1 MPGRKQ
7 PDALGQFHPAVREW
21 FSAVFEGVT
30 SPQQLGWP
38 AIARGESTLILAP
51 TGTGKTLAA
60 FLWAIDRLM
69 FAPVPEPEKR
79 CRILYISP
87 IKALAVDVERN
98 LRSPI
103 VGIAQAAQNLGDD
116 FHEPTVAI
124 RTGDT
129 TAAERTRFARHPAD
143 ILITTPES
151 LYLLLTSRARAA
163 LQSVETVILDEI
175 HALAPTKRGSHLAL
189 SLERLEHLCE
199 RKLQR
204 IGLSATQ
211 RPLEEIAHFLGGAQA
226 HPGKTN
232 QGEAPTPE
240 DAMQE
245 FETAEKI
252 DFRPVTIVDAG
263 QKKQLDLRIEVPI
276 EDMANL
282 DEFEKIPSG
291 PAAQGPVRP
300 SIWSAIQP
308 KLLEMVKAHRST
320 LIFVNSRRL
329 AERISGA
336 INELAGETLV
346 RAHHGSVALSQRRD
360 IEDRLKMGTLR
371 GLVATSSLELGIDM
385 GAVDLVV
392 QIEAPPSVAS
402 GMQRI
407 GRASH
412 HVGAVSNGVIFPK
425 YRGDLVA
432 CAAVTRAMYNG
443 EVEAVHYPR
452 NALDVLAQQ
461 IVAAVAMEEWELD
474 ALYALVRRA
483 APYAGLPRAVF
494 ENVLDMLSGRYPSD
508 EFAELRPRLTW
519 DRVSNRLTPR
529 EGARSIAVINGGTI
543 PDRGLYG
550 VFLAGATKGARVGEL
565 DEEMVFESRTGDT
578 VILGATTWRI
588 EEITHDRVVVSPAPG
603 EPGKMPFWHG
613 DAAGRPAEFGERI
626 GAMVRQ
632 LLAMPRPTAFTLL
645 VEEHSLDHNA
655 AENLLHYLEEQARA
669 TQRVPSDEDIVI
681 ERMRDELGDWRICV
695 LTPFGQQVHAPWC
708 MAVTAKLREERGL
721 EPESMWTDDGFVIR
735 LPETEEAIDSA
746 VLLPEAAEFRDL
758 VLRQLGST
766 SLFAARFR
774 EAAGRALLLPK
785 RRPGTRSPLWAQRKR
800 AADLLGVAARYSS
813 FPLLLETYREC
824 IRDTF
829 DLPSTASILRR
840 IRSGQIRVTT
850 VDSEKPSPFA
860 SALLFSYV
868 ANYIYEGDAPL
879 AERRAQALSI
889 DQSQL
894 EDLLGDSDFREL
906 LDPVAL
912 DETEAQL
919 QMVDP
924 DYHARHADGVHDLL
938 LRLGDLSAEGIAARS
953 ESAEVAESVH
963 ELLATRRVLRVRI
976 AGEERF
982 IAVEDA
988 ARYRDAIGIPLPP
1001 GLADAWLQPVR
1012 DPLLELVR
1020 RHARTHGPFT
1030 TAEVAARF
1038 GTQAERVEPCLRLL
1052 HAQAKLLEGEFR
1064 PSGSHREWVDPE
1076 VLRTVRR
1083 RTLARLRKEVEP
1095 VDQRVFARLV
1105 TRWQGVLTRRRGPDA
1120 LLDAIDLLQGAALP
1134 ASELEREILPARV
1147 ADYRPA
1153 DLDALVAAG
1162 EVVWVG
1168 VERVGE
1174 RDGRVALYLAQNLP
1188 LLLTPHAVRPQD
1200 RTQLSERAN
1209 QILDHLQR
1217 NGASFFPAIHEAAGG
1232 GFPGDTVESLWRLVW
1247 DGYITNDTLHPL
1259 RAFVRPAA
1267 ERKQRGISADGR
1279 PGSAEF
1285 LRRFRTRTGAA
1296 ETPSHGRWSLVSER
1310 VGTPPT
1316 TTEWTA
1322 ATAQQLLVRYGI
1334 VMRETAVAE
1343 AIPGGYSTLY
1353 PALRTMEES
1362 GWVRRGMFI
1371 AAMGAAQFAMAS
1383 AVDMLRSLRVD
1394 PDTVEAVHLAA
1405 SDPAN
1410 PYGALLPWPRDEN
1423 TDLAHGMARAA
1434 GASVVIINGLLGAFL
1449 RRRNPSLRVF
1459 LPEAEPER
1467 TQFARALA
1475 RKLAEVAV
1483 ERQTLKQGLLV
1494 GEINGAPA
1502 QEHVLARFLEEAG
1515 FGRTALGFQMR
1526 RSVATSVRADTAG
1539 DATLADGDDD
1549 GAESS

>member
-1 MPGRKQ
+1 MAAAH
-7 PDALGQFHPAVREW
+7 DSLALFHPAVREW
-21 FSAVFEGVT
+21 FTAVFEGAT
-30 SPQQLGWP
+30 RPQQLGWP

-69 FAPVPEPEKR
+69 FAPVPEPDKR
-79 CRILYISP
+79 CRILYVSP

-98 LRSPI
+98 LRSPL
-103 VGIAQAAQNLGDD
+103 VGIAQAARNRGDD

-189 SLERLEHLCE
+189 SLERLEQLCG
-199 RKLQR
+199 RTLQR

-211 RPLEEIAHFLGGAQA
+211 RPLEEIAHFLGGAES
-226 HPGKTN
+226 HPSKT
-232 QGEAPTPE
+232 GLGAPPTPASPT
-240 DAMQE
+240 DAMEE
-245 FETAEKI
+245 FEAAGKI
-252 DFRPVTIVDAG
+252 EFRPVTIVDAG
-263 QKKQLDLRIEVPI
+263 EKKRLDLRIEVPI
-276 EDMANL
+276 EDMSNL

-291 PAAQGPVRP
+291 PAAQGPVRQ
-300 SIWSAIQP
+300 SIWSAINP
-308 KLLEMVKAHRST
+308 KLLDLVKAHQST

-346 RAHHGSVALSQRRD
+346 RAHHGSVALSQRKE
-360 IEDRLKMGTLR
+360 IEDRLKIGTLR

-385 GAVDLVV
+385 GAIDLVI

-412 HVGAVSNGVIFPK
+412 HVGAVSNGIVFPK

-432 CAAVTRAMYNG
+432 CAAVTTAMYNG

-452 NALDVLAQQ
+452 NPLDVLAQQ
-461 IVAAVAMEEWELD
+461 IVAAVAMDEWELD
-474 ALYALVRRA
+474 GLYALVRRA
-483 APYAGLPRAVF
+483 APYAALPRSVF

-508 EFAELRPRLTW
+508 EFAELRPRITW
-519 DRVSNRLTPR
+519 DRVSNRLTAR
-529 EGARSIAVINGGTI
+529 EGAHSIAIINGGTI

-578 VILGATTWRI
+578 IILGATTWRI

-613 DAAGRPAEFGERI
+613 DSAGRPAEFGELI
-626 GAMVRQ
+626 GVMTRQ
-632 LLAMPRPTAFTLL
+632 LLAMPRPTAFTKL
-645 VEEHSLDHNA
+645 VEEHSLDQNA
-655 AENLLHYLEEQARA
+655 AENLLRYLEEQTRA

-681 ERMRDELGDWRICV
+681 ERMRDEIGDWRICV
-695 LTPFGQQVHAPWC
+695 LSPFGQQVHAPWC

-735 LPETEEAIDSA
+735 LPETEEPIDSA
-746 VLLPEAAEFRDL
+746 ILLPDPAEFRDL

-800 AADLLGVAARYSS
+800 AADLLAVASRYSS

-840 IRSGQIRVTT
+840 IHSGQVRVTT
-850 VDSEKPSPFA
+850 VNSEKPSPFA

-919 QMVDP
+919 QMLDP

-938 LRLGDLSAEGIAARS
+938 LRLGDLTAPEIAARS
-953 ESAEVAESVH
+953 ASAEVAESVH
-963 ELLATRRVLRVRI
+963 ELLATRRVLRTRI
-976 AGEERF
+976 AGNERY

-988 ARYRDAIGIPLPP
+988 ARYRDALGIPLPP
-1001 GLADAWLQPVR
+1001 GLADAWLRPVR

-1020 RHARTHGPFT
+1020 RYARTHGPFT
-1030 TAEVAARF
+1030 TADAAARF
-1038 GTQAERVEPCLRLL
+1038 GLQPDRVELCLRVL

-1064 PSGSHREWVDPE
+1064 PSGTHREWVDPE
-1076 VLRTVRR
+1076 VLRTIRR

-1095 VDQRVFARLV
+1095 VEQRVFARLI
-1105 TRWQGVLTRRRGPDA
+1105 TRWQGVVSPRRGPDA

-1147 ADYRPA
+1147 ADYRPS

-1174 RDGRVALYLAQNLP
+1174 RDGRVALYLAHNLP
-1188 LLLTPHAVRPQD
+1188 LLLPPAEVRGQD
-1200 RTQLSERAN
+1200 RSQLPERAIK
-1209 QILDHLQR
+1209 ILDFLEQ
-1217 NGASFFPAIHEAAGG
+1217 NGASFFPAIHDAAGG
-1232 GFPGDTVESLWRLVW
+1232 GFPGDTVEALWRLVW

-1267 ERKQRGISADGR
+1267 ERKQRGIAADGR

-1296 ETPSHGRWSLVSER
+1296 QAPSHGRWSLVSER
-1310 VGTPPT
+1310 IGARPT
-1316 TTEWTA
+1316 STEWIA

-1343 AIPGGYSTLY
+1343 NIAGGYSTLY

-1383 AVDMLRSLRVD
+1383 AVDMLRSLRVN
-1394 PDTVEAVHLAA
+1394 PDAAEAVHLAA

-1410 PYGALLPWPRDEN
+1410 PYGALLPWPREEN
-1423 TDLAHGMARAA
+1423 LDAAHGMARAA
-1434 GASVVIINGLLGAFL
+1434 GASVIIVNGVLAAFL
-1449 RRRNPSLRVF
+1449 RRKNPSVRVF
-1459 LPEAEPER
+1459 LPDAEPER

-1475 RKLAEVAV
+1475 RKLAEVAAA
-1483 ERQTLKQGLLV
+1483 RQTLKQGLLI

-1502 QEHVLARFLEEAG
+1502 HDHFLARFLEDAG
-1515 FGRTALGFQMR
+1515 FLRSAFGFQMR
-1526 RSVATSVRADTAG
+1526 RSVPLSVRVVAEEGEERDEEE
-1539 DATLADGDDD
+1539 DAET
-1549 GAESS
+1549 S